1 MAQRE
6 IEIILIRQL
15 ASYLATPIFIVDT
28 AGNLVFY
35 NEPAEVLLGQRF
47 DETGEMSA
55 AEWATLWEPTDEDG
69 NPLPPEEVPLSV
81 ALNEGR
87 PICRRLWVRG
97 LDQVNRHIEAVAFPL
112 AGQAQRALGAVVI
125 FWELS

>member
-15 ASYLATPIFIVDT
+15 ASYLAMPIFIVDI

-35 NEPAEVLLGQRF
+35 NEPAEILLGQRF
-47 DETGEMSA
+47 DETGEMPA
-55 AEWATLWEPTDEDG
+55 AEWATVWTPTDEDG
-69 NPLPPEEVPLSV
+69 NAIPPAKVPLSV
-81 ALNEGR
+81 ALNEGK
-87 PICRRLWVRG
+87 PICQRLWIRG

-112 AGQAQRALGAVVI
+112 VGQAKRALGAVVL
-125 FWELS
+125 FWELP